1 MSASGMTFQDPPK
14 SGGTS
19 QRPAQFP
26 DDETLVRL
34 AKLGEGSVLNELYRR
49 HAERI
54 LRVARGI
61 TRRPEDAE
69 DAVQDSFLSVHI
81 HLRSLEGRAK
91 FSTWLTR
98 IAVNA
103 ALMKVR
109 KNRMSCELP
118 LEDLTEPPNQLL
130 RKSMVDPS
138 PNPERACAEVEDE
151 TRLKNAIGQ
160 LRPALRSAV
169 EINLLQDGSLP
180 ETAKVL
186 GIFITA
192 TKGACFTQNCNY
204 AKAPAGNVHTE
215 G

>member
-1 MSASGMTFQDPPK
+1 MSASGMTFQDRPE
-14 SGGTS
+14 SGGIS
-19 QRPAQFP
+19 QRPAEFP
-26 DDETLVRL
+26 DDETLVKL

-54 LRVARGI
+54 FRVARGI

-69 DAVQDSFLSVHI
+69 DAVQDSFLGVHI
-81 HLRSLEGRAK
+81 HLRSFEGRAK

-118 LEDLTEPPNQLL
+118 LEDLTEPPNQLP
-130 RKSMVDPS
+130 RESMVDPS

-169 EINLLQDGSLP
+169 EMYLLQGGSLR

-186 GIFITA
+186 GISIAA
-192 TKGACFTQNCNY
+192 TKGRLFH
-204 AKAPAGNVHTE
+204 AKLQLRKSAGGKRAHRR
-215 G
+215 